1 MSNTIP
7 SVTSIKPVLFY
18 HLLLRQQVTYYDY
31 MHLMGLLDAYDYILP
46 DNRFVFPALNFL
58 LLHRSNGDMK
68 KAWAWSWMAEC
79 LTISEQFML
88 IAILDWEKSEGLTP
102 SPENSKITTLENS
115 Q

>member
-1 MSNTIP
+1 
-7 SVTSIKPVLFY
+7 
-18 HLLLRQQVTYYDY
+18 
-31 MHLMGLLDAYDYILP
+31 
-46 DNRFVFPALNFL
+46 
-58 LLHRSNGDMK
+58 
-68 KAWAWSWMAEC
+68 MAEC